1 MNPAVDA
8 FMDTAK
14 KWPQELKALRAI
26 LLQCNLTEE
35 LKWGAPCYTY
45 AKSNI
50 LILHAFK
57 AYCAIG
63 FFKGALLEDPLGLL
77 VKAGENSQLGKQFRF
92 SGVAEINEQAK
103 HIKSFIKAAIEIEQS
118 GVKAP
123 QQPSAEIAIPDELS
137 AAFKDN
143 AAFKSAFQKLTPGR
157 QRAYLIFFTA
167 PKQSATRATRIA
179 KYVNQIMDGKG
190 INDCTCGL
198 SKKMPGCD
206 GSHKQLHSIN
216 RVN

>member
-8 FMDTAK
+8 FIEKAK
-14 KWPQELKALRAI
+14 NWPKELKALRTI
-26 LLQCNLTEE
+26 MLQSELTEE
-35 LKWGAPCYTY
+35 LKWGAPCYTFG
-45 AKSNI
+45 KSNI

-77 VKAGENSQLGKQFRF
+77 VKAGENSQMGKQFRF
-92 SGVAEINEQAK
+92 TGTAEIKAQSK
-103 HIKSFIKAAIEIEQS
+103 HIDAFIKAAIKIEQS
-118 GVKAP
+118 GEKVP
-123 QQPSAEIAIPDELS
+123 QKPNPELAIPDELT

-143 AAFKSAFQKLTPGR
+143 VALKTAFQTLTPGR
-157 QRAYLIFFTA
+157 QRAYLMFFTA

-179 KYVNQIMDGKG
+179 KYVNQILCGKG

-206 GSHKQLHSIN
+206 GSHKQLRSN
-216 RVN
+216 NAVN